1 MLPIICNIDKIRHP
15 ALHLPLRKHD
25 FAEQRLDY
33 QLIKLLN
40 TNESTKFTLR
50 AQSLFFYG
58 FKTFVKH
65 YILTNNVDRCYDVP
79 CLTTEPSDIGGMHEL
94 INKLSEA

>member
-1 MLPIICNIDKIRHP
+1 MLPNICNIYNIRHP
-15 ALHLPLRKHD
+15 TFHLPLVKHD

-40 TNESTKFTLR
+40 TNESTAITHK

-58 FKTFVKH
+58 FKTFVKY
-65 YILTNNVDRCYDVP
+65 YILNNYVDRCYDVH
-79 CLTTEPSDIGGMHEL
+79 CLTCHIIAQRH
-94 INKLSEA
+94 N